1 MKVCRASGC
10 FRPVFSHGFCQSHQR
25 QRTDEKYLRK
35 QKESKEKRFTP
46 QKKMEAE
53 KIPIEK
59 SFGYTNQM
67 EMFLDLWHDRYV
79 SGKGIICPFTGE
91 KLDRFKG
98 TPYLWNVFSH
108 ILNKKNYTYFRLNP
122 VNIMI
127 VHPTFHRIVDQGSTD
142 DRKRHPGWKFDA
154 WDALVIDMKEQY
166 RKFKIENHLA

>member
-1 MKVCRASGC
+1 M
-10 FRPVFSHGFCQSHQR
+10 FSHLYCLNHQYKR
-25 QRTDEKYLRK
+25 NDTKYLDR
-35 QKESKEKRFTP
+35 
-46 QKKMEAE
+46 KKMEKE
-53 KIPIEK
+53 KSLNPHARVNVMPLPIEK

-98 TPYLWNVFSH
+98 TSYFWSCFMHVLP
-108 ILNKKNYTYFRLNP
+108 KGRYTYWKLNP
-122 VNIMI
+122 HNVII
-127 VHPTFHRIVDQGSTD
+127 AFPTFHRVADQGTLD
-142 DRKRHPGWKFDA
+142 ERKEHPSWRWDE